1 MKKSHKNTDENI
13 NWKKNSNIAWSWSL
27 QWSDNHRFINQWK
40 GNKKHFIINY
50 AHYSECLPRM
60 TLFSDLCGNYLRLEL
75 HLRQVI
81 YRLTEA
87 SQWKKRCMKA
97 LITCLISFKLKNPLI
112 YFFFDNILEKHFKS
126 ISSTL
131 QLKKILCMEYYKNS
145 RKKKPNKLDHH

>member
-1 MKKSHKNTDENI
+1 
-13 NWKKNSNIAWSWSL
+13 
-27 QWSDNHRFINQWK
+27 
-40 GNKKHFIINY
+40 
-50 AHYSECLPRM
+50 M
-60 TLFSDLCGNYLRLEL
+60 TLFLDLCGNYLRLEL

-131 QLKKILCMEYYKNS
+131 QLEKNPMYGVLQEQPLKKTKQTRSSLIHALYKWSTNCEQS
-145 RKKKPNKLDHH
+145 NKERSYTACYLSYMTVIHYIWYQK